1 MSLERTQVI
10 NFNSGPCALPTSV
23 LEEAAKGLLNYK
35 GTGIGL
41 AELSHRSG
49 YFGQIVNE
57 LAGLIRKQLEVP
69 STHEIIFTQ
78 GGATGQF
85 SAVVLNLLA
94 RHRLLHPNLAEEE
107 RYMDYV
113 VTGNWSKKASEEARR
128 LGGGVVNIVTDA
140 RTVSED
146 HKTFASIPPHSGFK
160 FSQNPAFIYYCEN
173 ETVDGV
179 QFSTDPESP
188 ARFPWELL
196 KEQDFVPVVGDYS
209 SSFLSR
215 PIPNLD
221 RHALVYAGAQKNLG
235 PAGLTVL
242 IVRKDCLVDTDAAA
256 KLGAQPVPITMD
268 WKVIQSHN
276 SLYNTPPMFSMYIA
290 QLMLEHTEAMGG
302 MPAITHMNEKKK
314 DMLYE
319 VLDEGAAKGLFRLRV
334 EKGSRSWMN
343 QTFHVLGDGKEKLFL
358 EQAES
363 AGLKALAGHRQ
374 VGGVRISLYNAINE
388 EQTGILVKFIRKFI
402 EENSA

>member
-49 YFGQIVNE
+49 YFGQIVND
-57 LAGLIRKQLEVP
+57 LAGLIRTQLEVP
-69 STHEIIFTQ
+69 PTHEVLFTQ

-94 RHRLLHPNLAEEE
+94 RHRLLYPELSEEE
-107 RYMDYV
+107 RVMDYV
-113 VTGNWSKKASEEARR
+113 VTGNWSKKASEEAGR
-128 LGGGVVNIVTDA
+128 LGGGVVNVVTDA

-146 HKTFASIPPHSGFK
+146 HKSFASIPPHTSFQ
-160 FSQNPAFIYYCEN
+160 FSKKPAFVYYCEN
-173 ETVDGV
+173 ETIDGV
-179 QFSTDPESP
+179 QFSTDPASP
-188 ARFPWELL
+188 AAFPWESI
-196 KEQDFVPVVGDYS
+196 KEEDFVPVVGDYS

-215 PIPNLD
+215 PIPDLA
-221 RHALVYAGAQKNLG
+221 RHALIYAGAQKNLG

-268 WKVIQSHN
+268 WKVIHANN
-276 SLYNTPPMFSMYIA
+276 SLYNTPPMFSMYVS
-290 QLMLEHTEAMGG
+290 QLVLEHAQAQGG
-302 MPAITHMNEKKK
+302 MPAIKLMNERKK
-314 DMLYE
+314 DILYD

-334 EKGSRSWMN
+334 EKASRSWMN
-343 QTFHVLGDGKEKLFL
+343 QTFHVLGAGKEELFL
-358 EQAES
+358 EQADK

-374 VGGVRISLYNAINE
+374 VGGVRVSLYNAISE
-388 EQTGILVKFIRKFI
+388 EQTEVLVSFIREFI
-402 EENSA
+402 KENAA